1 MTGTAPTLAEGVM
14 ATADEYDYIVVG
26 AGSSGSVVASRLS
39 EDGHYRVLLLEAGPS
54 DRWNPWIRM
63 PMGPMQLMRSARY
76 NWRFWTEPQT
86 HLGNR
91 RLYQPRGKTL
101 GGSSSI
107 NGCVYTRGHAWDY
120 DHWAGLGCEGW
131 SYREV
136 LPYFRKSE
144 HYEMPEGV
152 PFSGELAEYHGQDG
166 PLNVAARQ
174 SSNPLAHAFVEAAAQ
189 AGHRRTED
197 FNGAEQEGVGL
208 YRAFQKA
215 GERCS
220 NARAYLHPARGRP
233 NLQILTGAQVT
244 RVLVNG
250 GSACGVTYRNQ
261 GLLRVARAR
270 REVILCG
277 GAFNSPQLLLLSGI
291 GPRADLEKH
300 GLPVIHELPGVG
312 ANLQDHLDVFL
323 VMRTRGREPYSM
335 HPSAWW
341 RMLRSLFRYLFFRRG
356 EMTHNPGEAGAF
368 LRSTEDEARPDL
380 QLHLIPVAASRHGLD
395 LGPVFKHYAYSVMVY
410 DNRPLSRGRVS
421 LQSADPLAPPRIDPG
436 YAAHPRDVEK
446 LVRGIRLARRIA
458 AQPALAQ
465 YNAEELSPGPALQSD
480 EELTAWVRRS
490 AETAYHP
497 VGTCRMGVDDGA
509 VVDPRLR
516 LRGLR
521 GLRVVDCSIMPTLV
535 GGNTNAPATMIGEKG
550 AAMILE
556 DAQNEVQ
563 A

>member
-1 MTGTAPTLAEGVM
+1 MTPAPV
-14 ATADEYDYIVVG
+14 YDYVVVG

-39 EDGHYRVLLLEAGPS
+39 ESGRYSVLLLEAGPS

-63 PMGPMQLMRSARY
+63 PMGPMQLMSSPRY
-76 NWRFWTEPQT
+76 NWRFWTEPQPQ
-86 HLGNR
+86 LGNR
-91 RLYQPRGKTL
+91 RMYQPRGKTL

-120 DHWAGLGCEGW
+120 DHWASLGCEGW

-144 HYEMPEGV
+144 HYEMPDGAE
-152 PFSGELAEYHGQDG
+152 FTAELAEYHGQGG
-166 PLNVAARQ
+166 PLNVAARR
-174 SSNPLAHAFVEAAAQ
+174 SSNPLAHAFVEAGVQ

-208 YRAFQKA
+208 YRAFQKG

-220 NARAYLHPARGRP
+220 NARAYLHPARSRP
-233 NLQILTGAQVT
+233 NLRICTGAQVS
-244 RVLVNG
+244 RILFEG
-250 GSACGVTYRNQ
+250 LRASGVSYRRH
-261 GLLRVARAR
+261 GLQFMAMARK
-270 REVILCG
+270 EVILCG
-277 GAFNSPQLLLLSGI
+277 GAFNSPQLLMLSGI
-291 GPRADLEKH
+291 GPREELEKH
-300 GLPVIHELPGVG
+300 RLPVLLDLPEVG

-323 VMRTRGREPYSM
+323 VMRTLGREPYSM
-335 HPSAWW
+335 HPTAWW
-341 RMLRSLFRYLFFRRG
+341 RMTLSLLRYLFFRRG

-368 LRSTEDEARPDL
+368 LRSSPDEPLPDL
-380 QLHLIPVAASRHGLD
+380 QMHLIPVAASRHGLD
-395 LGPVFKHYAYSVMVY
+395 IGPVLKHYAYSVMVY

-421 LQSADPLAPPRIDPG
+421 LHSSDPLAPPRIDPG
-436 YAAHPRDVEK
+436 YAAHARDIER
-446 LVRGIRLARRIA
+446 LVRGIRLARQIA
-458 AQPALAQ
+458 AQPALAR
-465 YNAEELSPGPALQSD
+465 YNAEELSPGSALQSD
-480 EELTAWVRRS
+480 DELADWVRRT

-497 VGTCRMGVDDGA
+497 VGTCRMGSDAGA

-516 LRGLR
+516 VRGVG

-556 DAQNEVQ
+556 EAETEVQ
-563 A
+563 I